1 MDELRALLRAR
12 TAARGELA
20 RLAEKS
26 GIAAHVIGRWRD
38 EARATRPSDEN
49 LRKLAPA
56 LDVPYEDLLRMCGYL
71 PGGTPADQVAE
82 HRVDVELERAM
93 RRWQE
98 LIDAGYPK
106 AMLLSVLEAN
116 ERMARLTLDAAP
128 TPQPPVTAP
137 AQPPVT
143 DPIPA
148 VSQPSD
154 APGPPLTNALRE
166 LAGSGARR

>member
-56 LDVPYEDLLRMCGYL
+56 LDVPLVDLLRMCGYL
-71 PGGTPADQVAE
+71 PGGTPSDQAAA
-82 HRVDVELERAM
+82 HHVDVELERAM
-93 RRWQE
+93 GRWQE

-106 AMLLSVLEAN
+106 AMLLSVLDAN
-116 ERMARLTLDAAP
+116 ERMARLTLDGAAP
-128 TPQPPVTAP
+128 APRVTAP
-137 AQPPVT
+137 VAPPVT
-143 DPIPA
+143 DPVPA
-148 VSQPSD
+148 ITTAQD
-154 APGPPLTNALRE
+154 AHDRQLPNALHT
-166 LAGSGARR
+166 LAGVR